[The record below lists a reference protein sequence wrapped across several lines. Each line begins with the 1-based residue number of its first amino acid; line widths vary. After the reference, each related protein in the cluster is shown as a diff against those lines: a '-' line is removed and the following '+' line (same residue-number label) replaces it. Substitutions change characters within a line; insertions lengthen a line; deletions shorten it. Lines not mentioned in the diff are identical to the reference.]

1 MTDVMVT
8 SADGTKLAARCS
20 GEGPPIVFVHGAFG
34 SVDTFFLVEPL
45 LAQHHEVWV
54 YSRRGYPGS
63 EGSEDLS
70 PARNVEDMWAVVEA
84 AGGQVHVCGW
94 SAGAT
99 VALMASQGASSL
111 RSVILYEP
119 PLNVGPGEVREMLG
133 ALEPALETD
142 GTEAVLEA
150 FLPSIGEPEDAVSAL
165 RANAPVWEGLNAGV
179 RATLGELRTW
189 LDLPA
194 DAPPPQPPDVPTL
207 YLYGAETSNPFFPT
221 PDVVASVLP
230 DATLRALAGQRHLA
244 PVLDPAGFAKAVL
257 EFTSAL
263 DA

>member
-1 MTDVMVT
+1 M
-8 SADGTKLAARCS
+8 
-20 GEGPPIVFVHGAFG
+20 
-34 SVDTFFLVEPL
+34 
-45 LAQHHEVWV
+45 WV

-63 EGSEDLS
+63 EDAEDLS
-70 PARNVEDMWAVVEA
+70 PVRNVEDMWAVVEA

-94 SAGAT
+94 SAGAM

-111 RSVILYEP
+111 HSVILYEP
-119 PLNVGPGEVREMLG
+119 PLNGGAEWLREL
-133 ALEPALETD
+133 LDTWEPALETG

-150 FLPSIGEPEDAVSAL
+150 FCSAINEPDDAVAAL
-165 RANAPVWEGLNAGV
+165 RANPPVWKGLNAGV
-179 RATLGELRTW
+179 RGTLGEVRAL

-194 DAPPPQPPDVPTL
+194 DAPPPQPPDAPTL
-207 YLYGAETSNPFFPT
+207 YLYGAESSNPVFPT

-230 DATLRALAGQRHLA
+230 DARFRALPGQRHFA
-244 PVLDPAGFAKAVL
+244 PVLDPTGFAEAIL